1 MKDIENIINQA
12 ILNEVEGAQFYR
24 MAASQNA
31 NPEAIEALNKLAEE
45 EVAHIEY
52 LRQFSKEVAGGT
64 ITVDGALSANVP
76 SPEIYS
82 WGKMDKQ
89 NLNLAL
95 SVFSV
100 GMQME
105 RDSIAFY
112 EDAKKQ
118 VDDPQAKKV
127 FDELIKWEKVHLDQ
141 FAAQYEIYKQEWWAD
156 QGFSPC

>member
-1 MKDIENIINQA
+1 
-12 ILNEVEGAQFYR
+12 
-24 MAASQNA
+24 
-31 NPEAIEALNKLAEE
+31 
-45 EVAHIEY
+45 
-52 LRQFSKEVAGGT
+52 
-64 ITVDGALSANVP
+64 
-76 SPEIYS
+76 
-82 WGKMDKQ
+82 MDKQ

-141 FAAQYEIYKQEWWAD
+141 FATQYEIYKQEWWAD

>member
-82 WGKMDKQ
+82 WGKRDKQ
-89 NLNLAL
+89 NVNLSL
-95 SVFSV
+95 SVACKWNATPSLS
-100 GMQME
+100 MKALKNRWMIH
-105 RDSIAFY
+105 RR
-112 EDAKKQ
+112 KKS
-118 VDDPQAKKV
+118 
-127 FDELIKWEKVHLDQ
+127 LMN
-141 FAAQYEIYKQEWWAD
+141 
-156 QGFSPC
+156 

>member
-1 MKDIENIINQA
+1 MTDIKDIINQA

-24 MAASQNA
+24 MAATQNTT
-31 NPEAIEALNKLAEE
+31 PEAVEALNKLAEE
-45 EVAHIEY
+45 ELAHIDY
-52 LRQFSKEVAGGT
+52 LKRFSDEVAGGD
-64 ITVDGALSANVP
+64 ITVDEALSANVP

-82 WGKMDKQ
+82 WGKLDKQ
-89 NLNLAL
+89 SLNLAL

-112 EDAKKQ
+112 EDAKKK
-118 VDDPQAKKV
+118 VDDPKAKKV
-127 FDELIKWEKVHLDQ
+127 FDELIKWEQVHLDQ
-141 FAAQYEIYKQEWWAD
+141 FATQYDIHKKEWWAD